1 MESIRVFLS
10 WLRLGWVT
18 TRGWAPNYGRKW
30 LIEPWLMRI
39 GLWDLF
45 QMAMK
50 MAYKGELL
58 TTYQVRWSSKYSKGR
73 FNSCIDVKTLTPRF
87 TPSWRSVSN
96 GKKRN
101 SFSRMMSIRMT
112 KKGSQITT
120 PLSAPGF
127 SSHLTH
133 PSLNK
138 SQQRPK
144 KTFFF
149 NAKPKCRQD
158 QMMRVKTN
166 RDLFVLCLSILNWK
180 CWKRHTFQFQDVAY
194 TRTSIVNSQAEKTWV
209 WRLLDQTCVATATYV
224 LRTC

>member
-1 MESIRVFLS
+1 
-10 WLRLGWVT
+10 
-18 TRGWAPNYGRKW
+18 
-30 LIEPWLMRI
+30 
-39 GLWDLF
+39 
-45 QMAMK
+45 

-58 TTYQVRWSSKYSKGR
+58 TTYQLRWSSKYSKGR
-73 FNSCIDVKTLTPRF
+73 FNSCIDAKTLTPRF

-144 KTFFF
+144 KNILFQHKTKMQAGPDDEGKNQSWFVCALSV
-149 NAKPKCRQD
+149 NPKLK
-158 QMMRVKTN
+158 MLEKTY
-166 RDLFVLCLSILNWK
+166 LSISRCCIYPNKYSKFSSGKDMGLE
-180 CWKRHTFQFQDVAY
+180 TFGPNLHRY
-194 TRTSIVNSQAEKTWV
+194 RCI
-209 WRLLDQTCVATATYV
+209 RATY
-224 LRTC
+224 LLTWLICGLQIAWEKWLTGSSSCSWCA

>member
-1 MESIRVFLS
+1 MSQVGLS
-10 WLRLGWVT
+10 Y
-18 TRGWAPNYGRKW
+18 APDGLPMTDVSG
-30 LIEPWLMRI
+30 LIEPWLM
-39 GLWDLF
+39 WDLF

-58 TTYQVRWSSKYSKGR
+58 EVTNYLPTEMIFQVQQGV
-73 FNSCIDVKTLTPRF
+73 FPHAKTLTPRF

-149 NAKPKCRQD
+149 NTKPKCRQD

-166 RDLFVLCLSILNWK
+166 RALFVLCLSILN
-180 CWKRHTFQFQDVAY
+180 
-194 TRTSIVNSQAEKTWV
+194 
-209 WRLLDQTCVATATYV
+209 
-224 LRTC
+224 